1 MLVGQH
7 LPGLST
13 NRNGSVVALRI
24 DGKKAIRILEVEVRR
39 LPESAVFDQ
48 NSRHLDVGNFINQD
62 ITILRV
68 EGDQLVNTARS
79 MTVNI
84 VEPPPETSGIT
95 AWRADFSQRR
105 QRLRTRCF

>member
-24 DGKKAIRILEVEVRR
+24 DGKKAICNSEVEVRR

-68 EGDQLVNTARS
+68 EGDQLVNTAR
-79 MTVNI
+79 
-84 VEPPPETSGIT
+84 
-95 AWRADFSQRR
+95 
-105 QRLRTRCF
+105 